1 MVLQRVPSEK
11 KEPFCLRRRE
21 IAMKIIYAPDYE
33 TLSRK
38 AAQLIG
44 AQVLYKPDSLL
55 GLATGSSPVGAYRYL
70 ARWYASGDLDFA
82 QARSVNLDEYCGL
95 DAFHEQSYHYFMKQ
109 NLFNA
114 VNFRASWLPDGCAKD
129 LPGEC
134 ERYEAVIAE
143 HGPID
148 LQLLGI
154 GHNGHIGFNEPSEQF
169 VPQTHLVQLSQETI
183 RANARFFANAGQVP
197 KQAITMGI
205 ASILQAKKI
214 LLLAGEGKG
223 EILRQALTG
232 PVTQWIPASVLQL
245 HPDVTVVTTSDVF

>member
-1 MVLQRVPSEK
+1 
-11 KEPFCLRRRE
+11 
-21 IAMKIIYAPDYE
+21 MKIIYAPDYE

-95 DAFHEQSYHYFMKQ
+95 DAFHEQSYHCFMKQ

-183 RANARFFANAGQVP
+183 RANARFFANAGQAP

-232 PVTQWIPASVLQL
+232 PVTPWIPASVLQL
-245 HPDVTVVTTSDVF
+245 LPGCNGSHNFRRILKKLPPA

>member
-1 MVLQRVPSEK
+1 
-11 KEPFCLRRRE
+11 
-21 IAMKIIYAPDYE
+21 MKIIYAPDYE

-44 AQVLYKPDSLL
+44 AQVLYKPDSLFRVGYWFFPGWRL
-55 GLATGSSPVGAYRYL
+55 PVSGSVVCFRRFGFCPG
-70 ARWYASGDLDFA
+70 
-82 QARSVNLDEYCGL
+82 RSVNLDEYCGL

-143 HGPID
+143 HA
-148 LQLLGI
+148 
-154 GHNGHIGFNEPSEQF
+154 PS
-169 VPQTHLVQLSQETI
+169 TCSCWALDI
-183 RANARFFANAGQVP
+183 
-197 KQAITMGI
+197 MGI
-205 ASILQAKKI
+205 LALTSHRNNLSRKHIWCSFLRKRSGQMPDFLPMPDRYLNRRLPWE
-214 LLLAGEGKG
+214 LLRFCRRKNPLARRRGKR

-232 PVTQWIPASVLQL
+232 PVTPWIPASVLQL
-245 HPDVTVVTTSDVF
+245 HPDVTVVTTSAVF

>member
-1 MVLQRVPSEK
+1 
-11 KEPFCLRRRE
+11 
-21 IAMKIIYAPDYE
+21 MKIIYAPDYE

-143 HGPID
+143 HGPSTCSCWALDI
-148 LQLLGI
+148 
-154 GHNGHIGFNEPSEQF
+154 
-169 VPQTHLVQLSQETI
+169 
-183 RANARFFANAGQVP
+183 
-197 KQAITMGI
+197 MGI
-205 ASILQAKKI
+205 L
-214 LLLAGEGKG
+214 
-223 EILRQALTG
+223 ALTSHRNNLSRKHIWCSFLRKRSG
-232 PVTQWIPASVLQL
+232 QMPDFLPMPDRYLNRRLPWELLQFCRRKKSSCW
-245 HPDVTVVTTSDVF
+245 PEREKGKFSGRR

>member
-1 MVLQRVPSEK
+1 MR
-11 KEPFCLRRRE
+11 
-21 IAMKIIYAPDYE
+21 IYQCADYSSM
-33 TLSRK
+33 SRK
-38 AAQLIG
+38 AASIIAAQIQL
-44 AQVLYKPDSLL
+44 KPDCVL
-55 GLATGSSPVGAYRYL
+55 GLATGSTPVGAYEQL
-70 ARWYASGDLDFA
+70 VRWYQDGELSFA
-82 QARSVNLDEYCGL
+82 EVKTANLDEYYGL
-95 DAFHEQSYHYFMKQ
+95 APEHDQSYRYFMQK
-109 NLFNA
+109 NLFDHVDIKAENTHVPNGLA
-114 VNFRASWLPDGCAKD
+114 GDPEKEGAGYDHMIRALG
-129 LPGEC
+129 G
-134 ERYEAVIAE
+134 
-143 HGPID
+143 ID
-148 LQLLGI
+148 LQLLGL

-232 PVTQWIPASVLQL
+232 PVTPWIPASVLQL

>member
-11 KEPFCLRRRE
+11 KEPFCLRRGE

-232 PVTQWIPASVLQL
+232 PVTPWIPASVLQL

>member
-1 MVLQRVPSEK
+1 
-11 KEPFCLRRRE
+11 
-21 IAMKIIYAPDYE
+21 MKIIYAPDYE

-44 AQVLYKPDSLL
+44 AQVLYKPDSFL

-82 QARSVNLDEYCGL
+82 QVRSVNLDEYCGL
-95 DAFHEQSYHYFMKQ
+95 DAFHEQSYHCFMQQ

-114 VNFRASWLPDGCAKD
+114 VNFRVSWIPDGCAKD

-134 ERYEAVIAE
+134 GRYEAVIAE

-154 GHNGHIGFNEPSEQF
+154 GYNGHIGFNEPADCYP
-169 VPQTHLVQLSQETI
+169 VGTHLVDLAASTI
-183 RANARFFANAGQVP
+183 EANKRFFASEADVP
-197 KQAITMGI
+197 
-205 ASILQAKKI
+205 
-214 LLLAGEGKG
+214 
-223 EILRQALTG
+223 RQALTMGIGTIMNARSILLVVNGAAKADIVRAAFQG
-232 PVTQWIPASVLQL
+232 PVVPQVPASVLQL
-245 HPDVTVVTTSDVF
+245 HPNVVLVGDRGALSKLDLEKTELK

>member
-1 MVLQRVPSEK
+1 
-11 KEPFCLRRRE
+11 
-21 IAMKIIYAPDYE
+21 MKIIYAPDYE

-129 LPGEC
+129 LRASASDMRLSLPNT
-134 ERYEAVIAE
+134 A
-143 HGPID
+143 
-148 LQLLGI
+148 
-154 GHNGHIGFNEPSEQF
+154 PS
-169 VPQTHLVQLSQETI
+169 TCSCWALDI
-183 RANARFFANAGQVP
+183 
-197 KQAITMGI
+197 MGI
-205 ASILQAKKI
+205 LVLTSHRDNLSRKHIWCSFLRKQSGQMPDFWPMPDRYLNRRLPWE
-214 LLLAGEGKG
+214 LLRFCRRKNPLAGRRGKRG
-223 EILRQALTG
+223 NSPAGADRTGHAMDTGFGIAVAPGCNGSHNFRRILKKL
-232 PVTQWIPASVLQL
+232 PPA
-245 HPDVTVVTTSDVF
+245 

>member
-1 MVLQRVPSEK
+1 M
-11 KEPFCLRRRE
+11 
-21 IAMKIIYAPDYE
+21 
-33 TLSRK
+33 
-38 AAQLIG
+38 
-44 AQVLYKPDSLL
+44 YKPDSLL
-55 GLATGSSPVGAYRYL
+55 GLATGSSPVGAYRDL
-70 ARWYASGDLDFA
+70 ARRDASGDLDFA

-95 DAFHEQSYHYFMKQ
+95 DAFHEQSYHCFMKQ

-205 ASILQAKKI
+205 ASILQAKKSSCWP
-214 LLLAGEGKG
+214 EREKGKFSG
-223 EILRQALTG
+223 RR
-232 PVTQWIPASVLQL
+232 
-245 HPDVTVVTTSDVF
+245 

>member
-1 MVLQRVPSEK
+1 
-11 KEPFCLRRRE
+11 
-21 IAMKIIYAPDYE
+21 MKIIYAPDYE

-44 AQVLYKPDSLL
+44 AKVLYKPDSFL

-82 QARSVNLDEYCGL
+82 QVRSVNLDEYCGL
-95 DAFHEQSYHYFMKQ
+95 DAFHEQSYHCFMQQ

-114 VNFRASWLPDGCAKD
+114 VNFRVSWIPDGCAKD

-134 ERYEAVIAE
+134 GRYEAVIAE

-154 GHNGHIGFNEPSEQF
+154 GYNGHIGFNEPSEQF

-232 PVTQWIPASVLQL
+232 PVTPWIPASVLQL

>member
-1 MVLQRVPSEK
+1 M
-11 KEPFCLRRRE
+11 
-21 IAMKIIYAPDYE
+21 
-33 TLSRK
+33 
-38 AAQLIG
+38 
-44 AQVLYKPDSLL
+44 YK
-55 GLATGSSPVGAYRYL
+55 R
-70 ARWYASGDLDFA
+70 
-82 QARSVNLDEYCGL
+82 Q
-95 DAFHEQSYHYFMKQ
+95 
-109 NLFNA
+109 
-114 VNFRASWLPDGCAKD
+114 PDGCAKD

-232 PVTQWIPASVLQL
+232 PVTPWIPASVLQL